1 MIGRPRI
8 RVLLLVALFLP
19 TLIASG
25 CSLTEGRQAN
35 EEQLSF
41 QFVLP
46 ESWRVVNADH
56 TGRIT
61 QMDTNGDGIDEW
73 IILYAF
79 DAPSDDA
86 FTPVRCAIYHTVERE
101 PRLPIIYPY
110 HLQAPGWT
118 YLGEGAGRVSIG
130 VKDVINGIEPDA
142 GFPEYAYIA
151 EDEVVVAS
159 KDANDRVT
167 RLSIFQWRDT
177 VPEDYRKRTDPKE
190 HIVQPNDLIGT
201 NSQWYQ
207 CMGLFEGT
215 VEVQL
220 EVNKVTVRDRI
231 NDRSQLARVNT
242 YKPTAGMDG
251 YLYGGQDLV
260 PPVSSCLD
268 FAFGLPADV
277 TQSPFPEKIVMAFH
291 QQFGS
296 QESDYGAI
304 YLTEDAK
311 SARQTDPDWVLFD
324 QRQPVVRDVCITQLR
339 YGHELET
346 EIKSFDASVQS
357 QEAGQKP
364 VPIMTQV
371 ETRAEYYIVGQTPR
385 TTTVVWELVKTDD
398 VWQINDILSIET
410 EN

>member
-8 RVLLLVALFLP
+8 RVLLLIALLVP
-19 TLIASG
+19 TLVLTG

-46 ESWRVVNADH
+46 ESWRVINADH

-73 IILYAF
+73 VILYAF
-79 DAPSDDA
+79 DAPSNDA

-118 YLGEGAGRVSIG
+118 YLGEGSGRVS
-130 VKDVINGIEPDA
+130 VRVEDVITGIEPDTS
-142 GFPEYAYIA
+142 FPEDAYVA
-151 EDEVVVAS
+151 EKEVIVAS
-159 KDANDRVT
+159 KDANGHVT
-167 RLSIFQWRDT
+167 RVSIFQWRNT
-177 VPEDYRKRTDPKE
+177 VPEDYRKRTDPQE
-190 HIVQPNDLIGT
+190 HIVQPDDPIGY
-201 NSQWYQ
+201 NRQWYQ
-207 CMGLFEGT
+207 CIGLFEGT
-215 VEVQL
+215 VGVQL
-220 EVNKVTVRDRI
+220 EENKVTVSDRL

-242 YKPTAGMDG
+242 YEPIAGMGG

-260 PPVSSCLD
+260 PPVSSCID
-268 FAFGLPADV
+268 FAFGLPSDV

-291 QQFGS
+291 KKFGTL
-296 QESDYGAI
+296 EDDYGAT
-304 YLTEDAK
+304 YLTEEAK
-311 SARQTDPDWVLFD
+311 SARKTDPDWVFFD
-324 QRQPVVRDVCITQLR
+324 QRQPVVRNVCITQLR

-364 VPIMTQV
+364 VPITTQV
-371 ETRAEYYIVGQTPR
+371 ETRAQYDVVGQTPH

-398 VWQINDILSIET
+398 IWQINDILSIET